1 MGNKQTKDQTVDGVA
16 AEGMEQGTSAA
27 TAPVTATH
35 ASTMNTNTTT
45 TVATKKKKKKPKK
58 TPSPPPASV
67 EPQVHGNYNFLTA
80 GTNKRL
86 RGTY

>member
-1 MGNKQTKDQTVDGVA
+1 MGNKQTRDQTVDGVA
-16 AEGMEQGTSAA
+16 AEGTEQGTSAA

-35 ASTMNTNTTT
+35 ASDMNTNTTT
-45 TVATKKKKKKPKK
+45 TVATKKKTKNQA
-58 TPSPPPASV
+58 PPPPPTSV
-67 EPQVHGNYNFLTA
+67 EPPVHGNYNFLTA